1 MKYMYIY
8 IYTYT
13 YVYIYIYI
21 SSIDIKVVIRWKLPC
36 WKSQTG
42 ETCPTGLQVEKPAP
56 TSTSS
61 IIIITSWWFQPIWKL
76 FISQDGNLPQIG
88 VKIKNIGNHHLDH
101 YCLIAIIITTMIL
114 FNVIHHHHHDRH
126 DHQHHPH
133 PSPWTLLHIIN
144 IIWSLCFSHIIDN
157 SPFIYHQESSS
168 ITKAQSPP
176 NLPFRPSVYPSC
188 PYVVAL
194 I

>member
-1 MKYMYIY
+1 M
-8 IYTYT
+8 
-13 YVYIYIYI
+13 V
-21 SSIDIKVVIRWKLPC
+21 
-36 WKSQTG
+36 
-42 ETCPTGLQVEKPAP
+42 
-56 TSTSS
+56 STHLK
-61 IIIITSWWFQPIWKL
+61 T
-76 FISQDGNLPQIG
+76 ISQDGNLPQIG

-114 FNVIHHHHHDRH
+114 FNVTHHHHHDRH

-194 I
+194 IEMQSPCPMLERIPRKTATGWIEHGLPSSPGTLETVWSTMGCHGVVN